1 MTPTA
6 GGHDSYTASNLS
18 FLKIKE
24 QPEHMKQIK
33 SNSSPINEPHQNF
46 SSNSSIFMKNR
57 THVCVCVCRELRVVG
72 LDNPKYFC
80 YMNSVMQI
88 LFSINELRKYFF
100 HKEF

>member
-1 MTPTA
+1 MFYPGGQVTPTA

-33 SNSSPINEPHQNF
+33 SNSSPVNEPHQNF
-46 SSNSSIFMKNR
+46 SSHSSIFMKN
-57 THVCVCVCRELRVVG
+57 RELRVVG